1 MNHEAI
7 PLLHPRCSVL
17 RATSRCQG
25 LCLGELLR
33 VTGQLSPSCVP
44 TMHTESNRSGCLP
57 PGRKATA
64 VSPGMISQGPG
75 SGDGLEG

>member
-1 MNHEAI
+1 MNHKAN

-25 LCLGELLR
+25 LCLKELLR

-44 TMHTESNRSGCLP
+44 AMHTGSKRSGCLP
-57 PGRKATA
+57 LGREATA
-64 VSPGMISQGPG
+64 VSPGMTSQGPG
-75 SGDGLEG
+75 SRDGLEG